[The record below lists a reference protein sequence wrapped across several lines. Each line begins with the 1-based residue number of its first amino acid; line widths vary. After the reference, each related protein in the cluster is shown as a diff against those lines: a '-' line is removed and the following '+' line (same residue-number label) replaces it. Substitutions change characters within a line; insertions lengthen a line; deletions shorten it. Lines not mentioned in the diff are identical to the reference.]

1 MVVVV
6 VVVDVRSHCLML
18 WVGGGW
24 RGLALVGGCHR
35 PVMRSRQLA
44 PPLLS
49 GPTLLLV
56 LFLPPISFL
65 SLFFYRC
72 FPFLPLHL
80 FLHFVSHPTHTLS
93 FVLPSPLLVVSASM
107 FPFFIRLILISR
119 LCTPLFFFFCQLQF
133 FSCPFLVENWRTFS
147 ELIQLMSLPLPPS

>member
-1 MVVVV
+1 MTVVVVLVVVV
-6 VVVDVRSHCLML
+6 VVVLVVLEGVGSHCLML

-56 LFLPPISFL
+56 LFLPSISFL
-65 SLFFYRC
+65 SLFLYRC
-72 FPFLPLHL
+72 FSFSACFL
-80 FLHFVSHPTHTLS
+80 FLQFVSHPTHTLP
-93 FVLPSPLLVVSASM
+93 FVLSSPLLVVFTSLL
-107 FPFFIRLILISR
+107 PFFIRLNLISR
-119 LCTPLFFFFCQLQF
+119 LCTPLFFSFVI
-133 FSCPFLVENWRTFS
+133 FSPFPVYFLWKIG
-147 ELIQLMSLPLPPS
+147 ELSLN

>member
-1 MVVVV
+1 M
-6 VVVDVRSHCLML
+6 DVGSHCLML

-65 SLFFYRC
+65 SLFFYR
-72 FPFLPLHL
+72 FLQ
-80 FLHFVSHPTHTLS
+80 FVSHPTHTLS
-93 FVLPSPLLVVSASM
+93 FVLSSPLLVVSASM
-107 FPFFIRLILISR
+107 FPFFIRLNLISR
-119 LCTPLFFFFCQLQF
+119 LCTPCFFFCQLQF
-133 FSCPFLVENWRTFS
+133 FSCLFLVENWRTFS

>member
-1 MVVVV
+1 M
-6 VVVDVRSHCLML
+6 DVGSHCLML

-65 SLFFYRC
+65 SLFFYR
-72 FPFLPLHL
+72 FLQ
-80 FLHFVSHPTHTLS
+80 FVSHPTHTLS
-93 FVLPSPLLVVSASM
+93 FVLPSPLLVVSAFM
-107 FPFFIRLILISR
+107 FPFFIRLNLISR
-119 LCTPLFFFFCQLQF
+119 LCTPLFFSFVNCSFFPVYFGGKLEN
-133 FSCPFLVENWRTFS
+133 FLRTNPIN
-147 ELIQLMSLPLPPS
+147 EPPPPPVLIEETLGGSIRNNYMS